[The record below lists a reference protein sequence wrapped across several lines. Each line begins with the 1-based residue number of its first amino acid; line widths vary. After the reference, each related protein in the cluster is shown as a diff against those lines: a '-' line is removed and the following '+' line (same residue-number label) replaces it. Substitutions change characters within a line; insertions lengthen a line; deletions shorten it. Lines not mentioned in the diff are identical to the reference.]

1 MPKARE
7 LVLWIKEGLTHLLT
21 VWIKEGLTNLVVEV
35 RGLLKTWIRS
45 WQHRRR
51 RPQRHGYRESRYRSL
66 FDGVPIALY
75 LTAPDGT
82 ILDANPALVELLGY
96 PSRESLLQLNAYN
109 LFVDRD
115 VRLSQMAKLEQ
126 EDLVRDY
133 PMQLRRSDGELIWVL
148 DQARAVRD
156 AKGKVLFYE
165 GSLKDIT
172 VEKQA
177 REELQRTNETLRA
190 LIEASPL
197 AILALDSDGNI
208 LTWNAAAE
216 RIFGW
221 KEAEVLGRPLPPVVP
236 DDQLQQFR
244 RLYGRLLQGHSL
256 KEVEVVWRRRDGTL
270 INVHVSAGP
279 LRDDTGR
286 VMGTLAL
293 IADITK
299 RKEVEDTRNRLAE
312 ILQASP
318 DLVGI
323 FTVDGIGIYLNSAGR
338 DMLGIEGDE
347 FPSTLPV
354 WEYHP
359 EPQRSRMRDQILPAV
374 IRDGYWSGEMT
385 FRARDGR
392 EIPTSMVIVAHRT
405 SEGRVEHLSTIARDL
420 TEEKTLE
427 QRLRHA
433 QTMEAIGRLAG
444 GIAHDF
450 NNLLTSIIGHC
461 QLALRDLSDERV
473 RPDIEEIQEAG
484 QRAAA
489 LTYQLLAFGRR
500 QMLRPRLIELNKL
513 VTDLGPR
520 LRQMV
525 GDEIQLT
532 TVLGEGLRRIKA
544 DPVQLEEI
552 IVSLVENA
560 CEAMPAGGSI
570 SIETALADLELGSAQ
585 QLGLSE
591 PGMYATLSVVDNG
604 CGMDE
609 ETLARIFEPFF
620 STKKEVKGTGLGLAT
635 VYGIVKQ
642 SGGDVWVKSK
652 PDRGTT
658 VKIYLPAVEEQ
669 TESAEPSATIV
680 QPVATSGTVLLVE
693 DEPAVLSLAAR
704 VLRGRGYEVLQACDG
719 SEALQIQEDHTG
731 PIDILITDVVMPK
744 LGGVEL
750 AEQFHR
756 ARPQTR
762 IIYMS
767 GYTDNRSVRD
777 MMADSGVSFLQ
788 KPFSPA
794 ALAELTRQVLGGTR
808 GAPGHDESE
817 VLEST
822 NP

>member
-1 MPKARE
+1 MQR
-7 LVLWIKEGLTHLLT
+7 
-21 VWIKEGLTNLVVEV
+21 
-35 RGLLKTWIRS
+35 
-45 WQHRRR
+45 RRR
-51 RPQRHGYRESRYRSL
+51 RPHRHGYRESRYRSL

-96 PSRESLLQLNAYN
+96 PSRESLLQLNAYD
-109 LFVDRD
+109 LFVDHD
-115 VRLSQMAKLEQ
+115 VRRSQIAQLEQ

-133 PMQLRRSDGELIWVL
+133 PMQLRRSDGNLIWVL

-156 AKGKVLFYE
+156 AKGRVLFYE

-177 REELQRTNETLRA
+177 REELQRTNEMLRA

-197 AILALDSDGNI
+197 AIIALDGDRNV

-221 KEAEVLGRPLPPVVP
+221 SEAEVLGRPLPPVLP
-236 DDQLQQFR
+236 DTELQEFR
-244 RLYGRLLQGHSL
+244 RLHGRLLQGRSL
-256 KEVEVVWRRRDGTL
+256 NEVEVVRRRRDGTL
-270 INVHVSAGP
+270 INVHISAGP
-279 LRDDTGR
+279 LRDDAGK
-286 VMGTLAL
+286 VVGSLSL
-293 IADITK
+293 IADITE

-312 ILQASP
+312 ILQATP
-318 DLVGI
+318 DLVGM
-323 FTVDGIGIYLNSAGR
+323 FTADGVGIYLNPAGR
-338 DMLGIEGDE
+338 DMLGADVDE
-347 FPSTLPV
+347 APAPLPV
-354 WEYHP
+354 WEFHP
-359 EPQRSRMRDQILPAV
+359 EPDRTRMRDQVLPAA

-392 EIPTSMVIVAHRT
+392 QIPTSMVIVAHRT
-405 SEGRVEHLSTIARDL
+405 ADGKVDHLSTIARDL
-420 TEEKTLE
+420 TEQKSLE
-427 QRLRHA
+427 ERLRHA

-461 QLALRDLSDERV
+461 ELVLKNLTDEQA
-473 RPDIEEIQEAG
+473 RPDIEQIKEAG

-489 LTYQLLAFGRR
+489 LTNQLLAFGRR
-500 QMLRPRLIELNKL
+500 QILQPRLIELNKL
-513 VTDLGPR
+513 IANLGPR
-520 LRQMV
+520 LREMV
-525 GDEIQLT
+525 GDRIQLT
-532 TVLGEGLRRIKA
+532 TVLDGGLRRVKA

-560 CEAMPAGGSI
+560 CEAMPDGGSL
-570 SIETALADLELGSAQ
+570 SIETAHADLKLDTAQ
-585 QLGLSE
+585 QLGLSQ
-591 PGMYATLSVVDNG
+591 PGMYAVLAVIDKG

-642 SGGDVWVKSK
+642 SDGDIWVKSK
-652 PDRGTT
+652 SDHGTT
-658 VKIYLPAVEEQ
+658 VMIYLPAVEE
-669 TESAEPSATIV
+669 EIEAAEPAQKIEEPAASG
-680 QPVATSGTVLLVE
+680 GTVLLVE

-704 VLRGRGYEVLQACDG
+704 VLRGRGYEVLQARDG
-719 SEALQIQEDHTG
+719 SEALQVQEDHAG
-731 PIDILITDVVMPK
+731 PIDVLITDVVMPK
-744 LGGVEL
+744 LGGPELVEQL
-750 AEQFHR
+750 HK
-756 ARPQTR
+756 ARPHTR

-767 GYTDNRSVRD
+767 GYTDNKTVRD
-777 MMADSGVSFLQ
+777 MMADSGVNFLQ

-808 GAPGHDESE
+808 GGVPQRDDSG

-822 NP
+822 SP

>member
-1 MPKARE
+1 MPEAPDSKGSS
-7 LVLWIKEGLTHLLT
+7 WEGIERLLAD
-21 VWIKEGLTNLVVEV
+21 L
-35 RGLLKTWIRS
+35 RALLIRWIRLI
-45 WQHRRR
+45 QRRRR
-51 RPQRHGYRESRYRSL
+51 RPHRHGYRESRYRSL

-96 PSRESLLQLNAYN
+96 PSRESLLQLNAYD
-109 LFVDRD
+109 LFVDHD
-115 VRLSQMAKLEQ
+115 VRRSQIAQLEA
-126 EDLVRDY
+126 EDLVQDY

-156 AKGKVLFYE
+156 AKGRVLFYE

-177 REELQRTNETLRA
+177 SEELQRTNETLRA

-197 AILALDSDGNI
+197 AIMALDSNRNV
-208 LTWNAAAE
+208 TSWNAAAE

-221 KEAEVLGRPLPPVVP
+221 SEAEVLGRPLPPVIP
-236 DDQLQQFR
+236 DSELQESR
-244 RLYGRLLQGHSL
+244 RLHGRLLQGHSL
-256 KEVEVVWRRRDGTL
+256 NEVEVVRRRRDGTL
-270 INVHVSAGP
+270 VNVHVSAGP
-279 LRDDTGR
+279 LRDDAG
-286 VMGTLAL
+286 VVVGTLAL
-293 IADITK
+293 IADITA
-299 RKEVEDTRNRLAE
+299 RKEVEDTRDRLAE
-312 ILQASP
+312 ILQATP

-338 DMLGIEGDE
+338 DMLGVEVDDM
-347 FPSTLPV
+347 PSPFPV

-359 EPQRSRMRDQILPAV
+359 EPDRTRMRDQVLPAA
-374 IRDGYWSGEMT
+374 IRDGYWSGEVK

-392 EIPTSMVIVAHRT
+392 EIPVSMVIVAHRT
-405 SEGRVEHLSTIARDL
+405 ADGRVDHLSTIARDL
-420 TEEKTLE
+420 TDQKTLE
-427 QRLRHA
+427 ERLRHA

-461 QLALRDLSDERV
+461 ELVLRNLRDEQA
-473 RPDIEEIQEAG
+473 RPDIEEIRDAG

-489 LTYQLLAFGRR
+489 LTNQLLAFGRR
-500 QMLRPRLIELNKL
+500 QILQPRLIDLNTL
-513 VTDLGPR
+513 IADLGPR
-520 LRQMV
+520 LREMV
-525 GDEIQLT
+525 GDRIQLT
-532 TVLGEGLRRIKA
+532 TVLDGGLRRVKA

-560 CEAMPAGGSI
+560 CEAMPAGGSL
-570 SIETALADLELGSAQ
+570 SIETAHADLKPDTAR
-585 QLGLSE
+585 QLGLSQ
-591 PGMYATLSVVDNG
+591 PGTYAVLAVVDRG

-609 ETLARIFEPFF
+609 ETLTRIFEPFF

-642 SGGDVWVKSK
+642 SGGDIWVKSK
-652 PDRGTT
+652 PDHGTT
-658 VKIYLPAVEEQ
+658 VMIYLPAVEEEVEAAKP
-669 TESAEPSATIV
+669 TERVEEPAATG
-680 QPVATSGTVLLVE
+680 GTVLLVE

-704 VLRGRGYEVLQACDG
+704 VLRGRGYEVLQARDG
-719 SEALQIQEDHTG
+719 SEALQVHEEHEG

-744 LGGVEL
+744 LGGPEL
-750 AEQFHR
+750 VGRLQKV
-756 ARPQTR
+756 RPQTR

-767 GYTDNRSVRD
+767 GYTDNKTVRD
-777 MMADSGVSFLQ
+777 MMADSSVHFLQ

-808 GAPGHDESE
+808 GGGYGHDESE

-822 NP
+822 SP

>member
-1 MPKARE
+1 MPKAPDRRA
-7 LVLWIKEGLTHLLT
+7 WTQQGLRHLLGELRAFLY
-21 VWIKEGLTNLVVEV
+21 VWLRRL
-35 RGLLKTWIRS
+35 
-45 WQHRRR
+45 QRR

-75 LTAPDGT
+75 LSAPDGT

-96 PSRESLLQLNAYN
+96 PSRESLLQLNAYD
-109 LFVDRD
+109 LFVDHD
-115 VRLSQMAKLEQ
+115 VRRSQIAKLEQ

-133 PMQLRRSDGELIWVL
+133 PMQLRRSDGTLIWVL

-156 AKGKVLFYE
+156 AKGRVLFYE

-197 AILALDSDGNI
+197 AIMALDTDRNV

-221 KEAEVLGRPLPPVVP
+221 SEAEVVGRPLPPIVP
-236 DDQLQQFR
+236 DTELPEFR
-244 RLYGRLLQGHSL
+244 RLHGRLLQGHSL
-256 KEVEVVWRRRDGTL
+256 SEVEVVRRRRDGTL
-270 INVHVSAGP
+270 INVHISGGP
-279 LRDDTGR
+279 LRDDNGE
-286 VMGTLAL
+286 VVGSLSL
-293 IADITK
+293 IADVTE
-299 RKEVEDTRNRLAE
+299 RKEVEDTRKRLAE
-312 ILQASP
+312 ILQATP
-318 DLVGI
+318 DFVGI
-323 FTVDGIGIYLNSAGR
+323 FTVDGVGTYLNSAGR
-338 DMLGIEGDE
+338 DMLGIEEDDV
-347 FPSTLPV
+347 PSPV
-354 WEYHP
+354 PAWEYHP
-359 EPQRSRMRDQILPAV
+359 EPDRTRMRDHVLPAA
-374 IRDGYWSGEMT
+374 IRDGYWSGEMS
-385 FRARDGR
+385 FKARDGR
-392 EIPTSMVIVAHRT
+392 VIPTSTVIVAHRT
-405 SEGRVEHLSTIARDL
+405 SDGRVDHLSAIARDL
-420 TEEKTLE
+420 TDQKNLEE
-427 QRLRHA
+427 RLRHA

-461 QLALRDLSDERV
+461 DLVLKGLIDERA
-473 RPDIEEIQEAG
+473 RTDIEEIKEAG

-489 LTYQLLAFGRR
+489 LTSQLLAFGRR
-500 QMLRPRLIELNKL
+500 QMLQPRLIELNKL
-513 VTDLGPR
+513 ITDLGPR
-520 LRQMV
+520 LRDMT
-525 GDEIQLT
+525 GDTIHLT
-532 TVLGEGLRRIKA
+532 TVLDRGLRPVKA

-560 CEAMPAGGSI
+560 YEAMPNGGTI
-570 SIETALADLELGSAQ
+570 SIETAHADLKLDSAQ
-585 QLGLSE
+585 QLGLSQ
-591 PGMYATLSVVDNG
+591 GGIFAVLSVIDRG

-642 SGGDVWVKSK
+642 SGGDIWIKSK
-652 PDRGTT
+652 PNHGTA
-658 VKIYLPAVEEQ
+658 VMIYLPAVEDLV
-669 TESAEPSATIV
+669 ESAEPTPRAEEPIT
-680 QPVATSGTVLLVE
+680 TSGTVLLVE

-704 VLRGRGYEVLQACDG
+704 VLRGRGYEVLQANDG
-719 SEALQIQEDHTG
+719 SEALQLHQEHAG

-750 AEQFHR
+750 AEQLHK

-762 IIYMS
+762 VIYMS
-767 GYTDNRSVRD
+767 GYTDNRTVRD
-777 MMADSGVSFLQ
+777 MMADSAVNFLQ

-808 GAPGHDESE
+808 GMPRHDESE
-817 VLEST
+817 ALEST
-822 NP
+822 TP